1 VKRATLLILF
11 LLCSCSSLT
20 SKQELLKKSYISGD
34 YKEALS
40 IINSKEFKEKENEL
54 LYLLELSSIYH
65 GQKMRLMALE
75 SLNKAQILAEKLYTK
90 SIRELILSGFV
101 GDDAKSFYGKIFER
115 SAIFHMQ
122 IINMFKLYAGEEY
135 IDVTKEGN
143 VSRKIPKEERK
154 KYLLMARSVVLGWS
168 SFYETLQ
175 RETKKNFFA
184 FDYHQRLLGALI
196 HEEVGSTN
204 DMNTALILYKNTY
217 SDFDKLISIYPSFNE
232 KSQAAMDEYFS
243 DKKITQIK
251 YTDSAQ
257 ELLDFIKFKILFIT
271 KERRSY
277 EYKKELKRL
286 KPSKEILA
294 KLDSNTKNITLIYS
308 NDYLDVMKTK
318 IIAYNLYWALNKIED
333 PSVRKLVE
341 VVGVSTLTY
350 FTLGTLGFSTY
361 ASYSNTGYVYH
372 PFSAGNELIKN
383 IGIEVKI
390 PFIEPTLKTNETK
403 LILKSQKSE
412 HEFSLSIFNSYQD
425 KLYTSTK
432 QYADRY
438 YNTLGPKIAIK
449 YLIAILA
456 AYKTNQS
463 LNRAKNPFASALTLA
478 QFLIST
484 KAIAATQSVD
494 TRHWIGLNANSL
506 FKNIAL
512 KTGTYD
518 ISTTNDEKKTDLKD
532 QLVVEQA
539 GPSLFFL

>member
-1 VKRATLLILF
+1 M
-11 LLCSCSSLT
+11 CSCSSLT
-20 SKQELLKKSYISGD
+20 SRQELLKKSYISGD

-40 IINSKEFKEKENEL
+40 VINSKEFKEKENEL

-65 GQKMRLMALE
+65 GQKKRLIALE
-75 SLNKAQILAEKLYTK
+75 NLNKAQILAGKLYTK
-90 SIRELILSGFV
+90 SIRELILSGFI

-122 IINMFKLYAGEEY
+122 IINMFKLYTGEEY
-135 IDVTKEGN
+135 IDVTKEGE
-143 VSRKIPKEERK
+143 VTKTIPKEERR
-154 KYLLMARSVVLGWS
+154 KYLLQARSVVLAWS

-175 RETKKNFFA
+175 RETERNFFA

-196 HEEVGSTN
+196 HEEVGTTN
-204 DMNTALILYKNTY
+204 DMNTALILYKNTF
-217 SDFDKLISIYPSFNE
+217 SDFDKLISIYPSFNK
-232 KSQAAMDEYFS
+232 KSQAAIDEYFS
-243 DKKITQIK
+243 DKKITQIE
-251 YTDSAQ
+251 YSDSAH
-257 ELLDFIKFKILFIT
+257 ELLDFIKFKILSIT
-271 KERRSY
+271 KKRRSY
-277 EYKKELKRL
+277 DYKKELKKL
-286 KPSKEILA
+286 NPSKDILA
-294 KLDSNTKNITLIYS
+294 KLNSNEKNITLIYS

-361 ASYSNTGYVYH
+361 SSYSNNGYVYH

-390 PFIEPTLKTNETK
+390 PFVEPSLGTSETK
-403 LILKSQKSE
+403 LILESKESKLKLP
-412 HEFSLSIFNSYQD
+412 LSVFNSYQD

-449 YLIAILA
+449 YLVAILA

-463 LNRAKNPFASALTLA
+463 LKEAKNPFANALTLA

-484 KAIAATQSVD
+484 KAIAATQTVD
-494 TRHWIGLNANSL
+494 TRHWVGLSKNSL
-506 FKNIAL
+506 FKNIAI
-512 KTGTYD
+512 KTGSYD
-518 ISTTNDEKKTDLKD
+518 ISTTSAGKETDVGT
-532 QLVVEQA
+532 QLIVSKN